1 MKIAIFTDTFPPQI
15 NGVSHFVWKSAE
27 ALAKNGN
34 EVCVFVSTSSKQKSK
49 ELSGY
54 SGNPRLVF
62 LPSLP
67 FFAYP
72 GERFTIPLGFGIKE
86 IRKFKPDVIHL
97 HTPFGVGW
105 EAVLSGKIFNIP
117 IVGTHH
123 TFFDHYLKYV
133 FLDFEKIKRF
143 TWHCTMAFYNRADL
157 ILSPSKALL
166 EGLKIGKLKSL
177 AEVVPNFIDTE
188 FFCPATNDSE
198 KKKLK
203 VKLGIKETLLVYM
216 GRVGYEKSIDQVIR
230 AMAVASKK
238 DPHIKL
244 MIVGDGP
251 DKKNLEEL
259 AQKLG
264 IGNKTIFYGFARGKE
279 LLEILQAG
287 DIFITASKSEN
298 MPLSVMEAMAAGLP
312 VIGVDSLGVPEIV
325 KDGKNGFIVAP
336 DMFEDMAQRIVE
348 LAEDDKLRNKFSIAS
363 RELAM
368 EYSKEKIVGLLEG
381 AYRKAIKNKKGLSK

>member
-1 MKIAIFTDTFPPQI
+1 M
-15 NGVSHFVWKSAE
+15 
-27 ALAKNGN
+27 AKKGN
-34 EVCVFVSTSSKQKSK
+34 QVCVFVSTSSKEKTK
-49 ELSGY
+49 DLSGY
-54 SGNPRLVF
+54 SENPRLVF

-72 GERFTIPLGFGIKE
+72 GERFTFPLGFGINE

-105 EAVLSGKIFNIP
+105 EAVLSGKIFGIP

-133 FLDFEKIKRF
+133 FLDFEKIKKF

-157 ILSPSKALL
+157 IVSPSKALL
-166 EGLKIGKLKSL
+166 EGLKIGKLKSP

-188 FFCPATNDSE
+188 FFCPAKNDTE
-198 KKKLK
+198 KKRLKEKLK
-203 VKLGIKETLLVYM
+203 IREILLVYM

-238 DPHIKL
+238 YPDIKL

-259 AQKLG
+259 AEKLG
-264 IGNKTIFYGFARGKE
+264 IKNKTTFYGFARGKE

-325 KDGKNGFIVAP
+325 KNEKNGFIVAP
-336 DMFEDMAQRIVE
+336 DMFEEMAKKIVE
-348 LAEDDKLRNKFSIAS
+348 LAENDKLRNKFSLAS
-363 RELAM
+363 RELAL
-368 EYSKEKIVGLLEG
+368 EYSEEKIIGLLEET
-381 AYRKAIKNKKGLSK
+381 YKKLIKK

>member
-1 MKIAIFTDTFPPQI
+1 M
-15 NGVSHFVWKSAE
+15 
-27 ALAKNGN
+27 AKKGN
-34 EVCVFVSTSSKQKSK
+34 DVCVFVSTSSREKSRK
-49 ELSGY
+49 LSGY
-54 SGNPRLVF
+54 SGNPRLIF

-72 GERFTIPLGFGIKE
+72 GERFTIPLGFGVNE
-86 IRKFKPDVIHL
+86 VRKFKPDVIHL

-133 FLDFEKIKRF
+133 YLDFEKIKKF
-143 TWHCTMAFYNRADL
+143 TWHCTMAFYNRTDL
-157 ILSPSKALL
+157 IVSPSKALL
-166 EGLKIGKLKSL
+166 EGLKIGKLKSS

-188 FFCPATNDSE
+188 FFCPAVSDEE

-203 VKLGIKETLLVYM
+203 IKLGIKEKLLVYM

-230 AMAVASKK
+230 AVAIAVKK
-238 DPHIKL
+238 TSDIKL

-259 AQKLG
+259 AKKLG
-264 IGNKTIFYGFARGKE
+264 VEDTVIFYGFARGKE

-287 DIFITASKSEN
+287 DVFITASKSEN

-312 VIGVDSLGVPEIV
+312 VIGVNSLGVPEIV
-325 KDGKNGFIVAP
+325 SDGENGFIVAP
-336 DMFEDMAQRIVE
+336 DMFEEIGLKIVE
-348 LAEDDKLRNKFSIAS
+348 LVKDDKLRNRFALAS
-363 RELAM
+363 RKLALN
-368 EYSKEKIVGLLEG
+368 YSEEKIVGLLEDVYKKIITKR
-381 AYRKAIKNKKGLSK
+381 AKNK